1 MGTVDG
7 GLCAVQMA
15 DASSV
20 NAAGIR
26 WFGSRTTASLDHSR
40 VDGCGFRFPDVI
52 FMIVVDVVVKVLFG
66 LLARLSRWVSA
77 GFHGPGVGAVV
88 GAGLC

>member
-1 MGTVDG
+1 M
-7 GLCAVQMA
+7 L
-15 DASSV
+15 
-20 NAAGIR
+20 
-26 WFGSRTTASLDHSR
+26 
-40 VDGCGFRFPDVI
+40 I